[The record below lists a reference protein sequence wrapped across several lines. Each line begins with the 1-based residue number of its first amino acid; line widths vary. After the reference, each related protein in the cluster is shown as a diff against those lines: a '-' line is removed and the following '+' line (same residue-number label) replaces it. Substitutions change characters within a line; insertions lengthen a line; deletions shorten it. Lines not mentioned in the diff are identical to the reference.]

1 MDQSSPYS
9 SKPQGLSSAKYSPI
23 IRPML
28 NSSMNKGTLRVLQ
41 VLSLF
46 SEKPVRGVT
55 EVSKELQ
62 CSKNTAFHA
71 LDTLIKEGYLVRD
84 AGGTRYQ
91 LGHLALS
98 LGRGTGSADIRSLCM
113 PYLQRIHELT
123 SESVFLSIL
132 VERQN
137 ICIDSIQT
145 RGVTVGYSPLTQPLP
160 LHAGT
165 GSRVLLAYLSD
176 EEINAYIR
184 QSSPLPKYTAT
195 TITEPEALWK
205 EVHLIRSQGFA
216 RGYEDFSTGAT
227 YLSFPVFGAMGK
239 PMAAITIGGP
249 IFRFTREI
257 ADGFIPALRVML
269 AELNQQSRM
278 MSFVP
283 VMGVG

>member
-1 MDQSSPYS
+1 MN
-9 SKPQGLSSAKYSPI
+9 LSV
-23 IRPML
+23 
-28 NSSMNKGTLRVLQ
+28 NKGTMRVLR

-46 SEKPVRGVT
+46 SEKPIRGVT
-55 EVSKELQ
+55 EVSNALE

-71 LDTLIKEGYLVRD
+71 LDTLLKEGYLVRD

-91 LGHLALS
+91 LGHLALT
-98 LGRGTGSADIRSLCM
+98 LARGVGSVDVRSLCM
-113 PYLQRIHELT
+113 PYLQRIHQLT
-123 SESVFLSIL
+123 NESVFLSIL

-137 ICIDSIQT
+137 ICIESIQT

-165 GSRVLLAYLSD
+165 GSRVLLANLSD
-176 EEINAYIR
+176 EEIEAYIR
-184 QSSPLPKYTAT
+184 DASPLPQYTPT
-195 TITEPEALWK
+195 TITDPAALWN
-205 EVHLIRSQGFA
+205 EVRLIRSQGFA

-227 YLSFPVFGAMGK
+227 YFSFPVFGALGK
-239 PMAAITIGGP
+239 PIAAITIGGP

-257 ADGFIPALRVML
+257 ADGFIPAIRALL

-278 MSFVP
+278 MSLVP